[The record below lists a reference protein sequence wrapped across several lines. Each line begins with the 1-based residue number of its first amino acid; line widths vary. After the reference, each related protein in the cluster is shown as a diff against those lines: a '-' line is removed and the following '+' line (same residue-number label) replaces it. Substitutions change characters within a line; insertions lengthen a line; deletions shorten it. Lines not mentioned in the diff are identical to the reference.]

1 MIWIKAIHPAA
12 RHPARMITF
21 ADAFDLFARRVLPA
35 RLTDAVHLRFRLLA
49 SLRQLARE
57 TSLELA
63 EGGQQIVFLA
73 RGATKLVA
81 HASQSRDQIVGFH
94 FPGDVFT
101 VPEPDNYS
109 YSVSALRDSD
119 ILTFNAADFLALAA
133 GEACVLQYLLE
144 NTTLSLRRCREKT
157 IALGR
162 KNARERL
169 AVFLL
174 AMAER
179 IGAEQ
184 DGGVW
189 LDLPMSRRDISES
202 LGLTIETVSRQ
213 LTRLRD
219 ERVIETMGRSGIV
232 LLEPSL
238 LRDRAGFLREAA

>member
-1 MIWIKAIHPAA
+1 
-12 RHPARMITF
+12 MITF
-21 ADAFDLFARRVLPA
+21 AQAFELFAFQVLPA
-35 RLTDAVHLRFRLLA
+35 SLTDAHHLRFRSLA
-49 SLRQLARE
+49 TLRQLTQD
-57 TSLELA
+57 TSLEIG
-63 EGGQQIVFLA
+63 EDGQQIVYVA

-81 HASQSRDQIVGFH
+81 HASRSRDQIVAFH
-94 FPGDVFT
+94 FAGDVFT
-101 VPEPDNYS
+101 IPKPDNYA

-119 ILTFNAADFLALAA
+119 ILTFASADFLALAA
-133 GEACVLQYLLE
+133 GEAGVLQSLLE

-179 IGAEQ
+179 IGVEQ
-184 DGGVW
+184 DGRVG
-189 LDLPMSRRDISES
+189 LDLPMSRRDIAES

-213 LTRLRD
+213 LTKLRD

-232 LLEPSL
+232 LLEPSQ